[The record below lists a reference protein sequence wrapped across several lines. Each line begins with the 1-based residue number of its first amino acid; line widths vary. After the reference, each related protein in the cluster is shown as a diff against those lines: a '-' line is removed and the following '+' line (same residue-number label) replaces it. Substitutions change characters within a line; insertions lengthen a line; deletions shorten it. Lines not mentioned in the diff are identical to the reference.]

1 MEIPGTTEELDEP
14 ACLRLDTRR
23 GDGCGFFEGGCWRR
37 ICCRRLDCRV
47 LVQRNV
53 RPFWVLLLL
62 FPWLAAGLLGCGGS
76 SATATVTATAEL
88 NISAATIAF
97 GDVNL
102 NTTASQSFTL
112 TSTGTAPVTINSA
125 TISGTGFTYSGASFP
140 LTLNST
146 NPTATL
152 SVAFDPTTAGS
163 VTGQLTVISSSSLN
177 GSVEITLTGTGV
189 SVATYEVDVTWG
201 PPSSSPDPVAAYDI
215 YRSPG
220 GESDYVLMGS
230 VNSNQFEYTDSN
242 EIQQGQSYD
251 YIVESVDSS
260 GNESIPSNTA
270 SVTIP
275 D

>member
-1 MEIPGTTEELDEP
+1 MEIPGTTEEFDEP
-14 ACLRLDTRR
+14 ACLQLDTGR
-23 GDGCGFFEGGCWRR
+23 GDGSGFFEVGCLRR
-37 ICCRRLDCRV
+37 VRRQVLDCRV

-53 RPFWVLLLL
+53 RSFRGLLIL
-62 FPWLAAGLLGCGGS
+62 FPWLAAGLPGCGGG
-76 SATATVTATAEL
+76 SAIATVTAATEL
-88 NISAATIAF
+88 NISAVTIAF
-97 GDVNL
+97 GEVNL
-102 NTTASQSFTL
+102 NTTATQPLTL

-163 VTGQLTVISSSSLN
+163 VTGQLTVISNSSPN
-177 GSVEITLTGTGV
+177 GTVEITLTGTGV

-220 GESDYVLMGS
+220 GESDYELMGS
-230 VNSNQFEYTDSN
+230 VNSNQFEYTDNN

-260 GNESIPSNTA
+260 GNESVPSNTA